1 MRISEGQVALCG
13 CPEWREGGQTLSQG
27 QCLKKNTAASHRH
40 PKFQSTRRMTTLILK
55 GDLDGTEQRQ
65 IRQPWEGKC
74 RLAHLLKKSS
84 SQGMGEKTRQN
95 LLLAHKPRNPPLSSK
110 LLLLFKDL
118 NRHLRYLFMALFC
131 VLDPGKVSHIH
142 TVLGTPVSIATAPAS
157 SDRVSLHQLTSPQ
170 AMSSWGLYHCP

>member
-1 MRISEGQVALCG
+1 
-13 CPEWREGGQTLSQG
+13 
-27 QCLKKNTAASHRH
+27 
-40 PKFQSTRRMTTLILK
+40 
-55 GDLDGTEQRQ
+55 
-65 IRQPWEGKC
+65 
-74 RLAHLLKKSS
+74 
-84 SQGMGEKTRQN
+84 MGEKTRQN

-142 TVLGTPVSIATAPAS
+142 TVLGTPVSTATAPAS